1 MVSDY
6 KINYDDILAFVSD
19 NVSYMKKC
27 FKDILKPLFTNC
39 HHVTCVAHILALV
52 GECWRVNLK
61 DVDAFISY
69 TKQIFSKCASRRR
82 RWLQHLK
89 NNNVENPVLPPSPV
103 ITRWNTWFKAAIY
116 HAKYYELYQSFIS
129 NERCF
134 EDDTQTL
141 ESLDLLIEKNEN
153 LHSEVN
159 NNLI

>member
-89 NNNVENPVLPPSPV
+89 NNNVENPV

-141 ESLDLLIEKNEN
+141 ESLDLLIEKSEN
-153 LHSEVN
+153 LHAEVN
-159 NNLI
+159 DNFV